1 MANCLKYK
9 DNYAVLGGLNRR
21 GGGEYS
27 SNILS
32 SLGAP

>member
-9 DNYAVLGGLNRR
+9 DNYAVLGGLNQ

-32 SLGAP
+32 SLGAL

>member
-21 GGGEYS
+21 GGEYS